1 MNTFL
6 SINKYYYILYTLEYF
21 DRERHEILSII

>member
-21 DRERHEILSII
+21 DGERHEILSI